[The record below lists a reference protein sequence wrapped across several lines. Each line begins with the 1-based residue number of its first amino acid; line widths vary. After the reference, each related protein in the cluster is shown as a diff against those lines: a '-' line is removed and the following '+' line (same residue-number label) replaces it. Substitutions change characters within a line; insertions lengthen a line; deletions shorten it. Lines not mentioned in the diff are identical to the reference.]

1 MAGTA
6 TNVTAGKPRTNGA
19 VFAAAPGST
28 LPTDAVTALDNAF
41 KDLGFLSEDGVT
53 RSRSLS
59 SSNIKEWGGKV
70 VLITEEEDITTI
82 KFKMIEYLNTEVQ
95 KVVNGDAN
103 VTGDLTNGLAITP
116 GDEMTEHA
124 FVFWQRMR
132 GGVSYRL
139 VVPREERS
147 PRSAMLCIS
156 PTKPSRMTLLSL
168 RWLTTQANRI
178 TSTAKRRQRDQRK
191 N

>member
-6 TNVTAGKPRTNGA
+6 TNVTAGKPRTQGA
-19 VFAAAPGST
+19 VFAAAVGST
-28 LPTDAVTALDNAF
+28 LPTDAVTALDAAF

-82 KFKMIEYLNTEVQ
+82 KFKMIEYLNAEVQ

-103 VTGDLTNGLAITP
+103 VSGTLTTGMAITP
-116 GDEMTEHA
+116 ADEMTEHA
-124 FVFWQRMR
+124 FVFWQKMR
-132 GGVSYRL
+132 GGVPYRL
-139 VVPREERS
+139 VVPRGKITEIGDVVYKSNEAVAYDVTVT
-147 PRSAMLCIS
+147 AMVDDS
-156 PTKPSRMTLLSL
+156 GKPYYEYVGGS
-168 RWLTTQANRI
+168 
-178 TSTAKRRQRDQRK
+178 ST
-191 N
+191 

>member
-6 TNVTAGKPRTNGA
+6 TNVTAGKPRTQGA
-19 VFAAAPGST
+19 VFAAAPGTT

-70 VLITEEEDITTI
+70 VMITEEEDITTF

-95 KVVNGDAN
+95 KVVNGDTN
-103 VTGDLTNGLAITP
+103 VTGSLAAGLAITP

-139 VVPREERS
+139 VVPRG
-147 PRSAMLCIS
+147 
-156 PTKPSRMTLLSL
+156 
-168 RWLTTQANRI
+168 RI
-178 TSTAKRRQRDQRK
+178 TEIGDVVYKSNEAVAYDVTVTAMVDASGKPYYEYAK
-191 N
+191 AEE

>member
-6 TNVTAGKPRTNGA
+6 TNVTAGKPRTQGA
-19 VFAAAPGST
+19 VFAAAVGST
-28 LPTDAVTALDNAF
+28 LPTDAVTALDAAF

-103 VTGDLTNGLAITP
+103 VTGDLTTGLAITP

-124 FVFWQRMR
+124 FVFWQKMR
-132 GGVSYRL
+132 GGVPYRL
-139 VVPREERS
+139 VVPRGKITEIGDIVYKDDE
-147 PRSAMLCIS
+147 A
-156 PTKPSRMTLLSL
+156 TGYE
-168 RWLTTQANRI
+168 LTI
-178 TSTAKRRQRDQRK
+178 TALPDGDGSTHYEYIKAATT
-191 N
+191 

>member
-6 TNVTAGKPRTNGA
+6 TNVTAGKPRTQGA
-19 VFAAAPGST
+19 VFAAAVGST
-28 LPTDAVTALDNAF
+28 LPTDAVTALDAAF

-59 SSNIKEWGGKV
+59 STNIKEWGGKV
-70 VLITEEEDITTI
+70 VLITEDEDITTV
-82 KFKMIEYLNTEVQ
+82 KFKMIEYLNSEVQ
-95 KVVNGDAN
+95 KVVNGDEN
-103 VTGDLTNGLAITP
+103 VTGSLTAGLAITP

-139 VVPREERS
+139 VVPRGKITAIGDVVYKSNEAVAYDVTIT
-147 PRSAMLCIS
+147 AMVDDAG
-156 PTKPSRMTLLSL
+156 KPYYEYGKKE
-168 RWLTTQANRI
+168 TT
-178 TSTAKRRQRDQRK
+178 
-191 N
+191 

>member
-1 MAGTA
+1 MSGIA

-19 VFAAAPGST
+19 VFAALAGST
-28 LPTDAVTALDNAF
+28 VPTDAVSALDNAF
-41 KDLGFLSEDGVT
+41 KDLGYLSEDGIT
-53 RSRSLS
+53 RGRSLS

-82 KFKMIEYLNTEVQ
+82 KFKMIEYLNVEVQ

-103 VTGDLTNGLAITP
+103 VTGDLTSGLAITP

-124 FVFWQRMR
+124 YVFWQRMR

-139 VVPREERS
+139 VVPRAKITEIGDVVYKSNEAVAYDVTIT
-147 PRSAMLCIS
+147 AMADEAG
-156 PTKPSRMTLLSL
+156 KPYYEYGKKE
-168 RWLTTQANRI
+168 A
-178 TSTAKRRQRDQRK
+178 
-191 N
+191 